1 MAHMEQAYTEINI
14 DVGNLSEN
22 ISEKVNKIIQAEK
35 DLEQLQEKI
44 ERASR
49 QLINY
54 SRELRRA
61 RNTENSTLEERDF
74 KLRDLWDFNRNKAKE
89 LVEISRQYPLIQQTL
104 NLLFNQVN
112 RTFLILKTFHFY

>member
-112 RTFLILKTFHFY
+112 RTFLFVCY